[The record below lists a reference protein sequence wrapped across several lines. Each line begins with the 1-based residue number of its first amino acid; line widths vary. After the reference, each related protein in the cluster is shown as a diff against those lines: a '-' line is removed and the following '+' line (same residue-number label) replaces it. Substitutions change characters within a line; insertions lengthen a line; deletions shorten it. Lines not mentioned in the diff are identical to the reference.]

1 MGLIVIFADAS
12 ARMKKT
18 YHAVTDDDWCDDGL
32 LCPQA
37 DGQEGC
43 CVGHPDW
50 TCARMTLER
59 MARKGAHS
67 GDHQDNI
74 MKTYNAVMDGDC
86 DGVECPQADGS
97 SGCCVG
103 HPDWVCCALGLVC
116 ASDPSYC

>member
-1 MGLIVIFADAS
+1 
-12 ARMKKT
+12 MKKT
-18 YHAVTDDDWCDDGL
+18 YHAVMDDDWCVGGLQCAVTPDD
-32 LCPQA
+32 CPS
-37 DGQEGC
+37 
-43 CVGHPDW
+43 
-50 TCARMTLER
+50 ARMTLER

-67 GDHQDNI
+67 GDHQANI